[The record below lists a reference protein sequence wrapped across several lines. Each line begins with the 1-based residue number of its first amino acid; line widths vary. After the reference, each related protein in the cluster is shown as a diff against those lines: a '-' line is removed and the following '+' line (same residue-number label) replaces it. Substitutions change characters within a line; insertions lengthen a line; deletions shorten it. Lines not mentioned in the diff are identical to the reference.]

1 MLLRHSGTSK
11 FWIFSVLT
19 SVSLHLDYSKADNS
33 NFHEVTI
40 IRSRKFLRNSEES
53 SPFLESARK
62 IHKAH
67 KSGGILPQL
76 VTVTRDVNAN
86 AFITNFST

>member
-1 MLLRHSGTSK
+1 MYSGTSK

-53 SPFLESARK
+53 SPFWESARK

-67 KSGGILPQL
+67 MSGGILPQL
-76 VTVTRDVNAN
+76 GATVTRDVNAN